1 MTVET
6 VSTVEEQLGFP
17 THAEHV
23 RTGWASARR
32 LARRL
37 DVVLLLLLA
46 LVPLWRFTNGA
57 WTNYDTDAFTYLYD
71 ASRIVHGQVPYRDF
85 FNFIGPAALW
95 LPAAW
100 MAIFGVSGDGA
111 QVLLVAILALL
122 GAALYA
128 VTLQLT
134 RRRLLSLFAPAFVL
148 LTMPVHFPWPYH
160 NWYGDTALVA
170 TLLTVSAWLRTGRL
184 RWLVLGG
191 IGCAATGLL
200 VQTYGVA
207 LGAALGGFLILRA
220 DNWRMVARSAASFA
234 LGLAMVLVPIAAY
247 FLAQGALLHLVYDT
261 LVFPNKHLIL
271 TNKVP
276 FATNLTDW
284 LSFQPTWVGGG
295 RRAIILRIAEVLSTF
310 GVLGIALS
318 TLVPAGLL
326 VFDAIVARLRRA
338 SSPPDATHGLLLA
351 CSLVTIVS
359 FAFWLRYRQDMM
371 HLAWTTVVAYPTLLG
386 FIGRIQDRSVMR
398 AVRVALVGLAAAAGA
413 GFLVITSPPTSTTI
427 DRVAARGALA
437 AYIRDH
443 TAPDDEIAII
453 GYGGSTYF
461 YSRPAAIGYTQVL
474 PYEDFNTPA
483 QVAEMRDQILRRR
496 PKLVIFEVGISC
508 APVPDA
514 SGCLIPLPADYRGSS
529 GPLPDRVVGTYGAIC
544 WIYTMQ

>member
-160 NWYGDTALVA
+160 NWYGAPLSSPHCSPCQHGCA
-170 TLLTVSAWLRTGRL
+170 PAACAGWSWAGSAARRPGFWCRRTGS
-184 RWLVLGG
+184 RW
-191 IGCAATGLL
+191 
-200 VQTYGVA
+200 
-207 LGAALGGFLILRA
+207 
-220 DNWRMVARSAASFA
+220 ARPWAAS
-234 LGLAMVLVPIAAY
+234 
-247 FLAQGALLHLVYDT
+247 
-261 LVFPNKHLIL
+261 
-271 TNKVP
+271 
-276 FATNLTDW
+276 
-284 LSFQPTWVGGG
+284 S
-295 RRAIILRIAEVLSTF
+295 
-310 GVLGIALS
+310 
-318 TLVPAGLL
+318 
-326 VFDAIVARLRRA
+326 
-338 SSPPDATHGLLLA
+338 
-351 CSLVTIVS
+351 
-359 FAFWLRYRQDMM
+359 
-371 HLAWTTVVAYPTLLG
+371 
-386 FIGRIQDRSVMR
+386 
-398 AVRVALVGLAAAAGA
+398 
-413 GFLVITSPPTSTTI
+413 
-427 DRVAARGALA
+427 
-437 AYIRDH
+437 
-443 TAPDDEIAII
+443 
-453 GYGGSTYF
+453 
-461 YSRPAAIGYTQVL
+461 
-474 PYEDFNTPA
+474 
-483 QVAEMRDQILRRR
+483 
-496 PKLVIFEVGISC
+496 
-508 APVPDA
+508 
-514 SGCLIPLPADYRGSS
+514 SS
-529 GPLPDRVVGTYGAIC
+529 GPTTGGWSLAQRPRSHLDWPWC
-544 WIYTMQ
+544 WCP